1 MTRTVTFN
9 VEMHCGGCENAVRT
23 ALNVTDGVLRTDA
36 DHRRSEVRIQFDS
49 ERVSEAVLRDRLRES
64 GFESA

>member
-1 MTRTVTFN
+1 MTRTVTIN

-23 ALNVTDGVLRTDA
+23 ILSVTDGVLRADA

-49 ERVSEAVLRDRLRES
+49 ERVSEAVLRDRLRDS
-64 GFESA
+64 GFEPA